1 MTPEKRVK
9 KICST
14 VLALFC
20 VCIVCAPL
28 SFATGKKQLS
38 DALAAV
44 DANLKTP
51 AGKQYD
57 EKIAQE
63 FPAKYISNVR
73 QCKQS
78 NPATSFDPFDIFLRL
93 NSEGKVQEALAYPE
107 TALAACTRTALQSGQ
122 FSAPPHGEYWI
133 NIHLQPKR

>member
-1 MTPEKRVK
+1 MK
-9 KICST
+9 KIGVMLLT
-14 VLALFC
+14 LFGFY
-20 VCIVCAPL
+20 IVCASPG
-28 SFATGKKQLS
+28 FAADKKQLS

-44 DANLKTP
+44 DANLKTS

-57 EKIAQE
+57 EKIGQE

-73 QCKQS
+73 QCKQT
-78 NPATSFDPFDIFLRL
+78 NPATSFDPFDVFLKL
-93 NSEGKVQEALAYPE
+93 SSEGKVQEALVYPE
-107 TALAACTRTALQSGQ
+107 TTLAVCTRTALQSGQ